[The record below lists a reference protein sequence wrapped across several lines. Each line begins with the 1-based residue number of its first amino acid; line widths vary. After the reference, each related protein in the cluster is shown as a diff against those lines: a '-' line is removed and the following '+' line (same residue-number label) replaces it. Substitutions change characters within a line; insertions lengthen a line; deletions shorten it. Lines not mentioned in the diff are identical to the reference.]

1 MATISLQPIANTFS
15 TRNNATI
22 FSDLHLDVVIGNT
35 YNNQLFKQQQ
45 ILDIQADNNLAAI
58 YNSIVSIITTTPGQ
72 KPLNPVF
79 GINFGDLTFLPC
91 TNDRALSIGNAI
103 YQGINQYEPRVVLNN
118 VNVTPVFDQYQ
129 YIITIS
135 ITVHRFSTQQV
146 TIVGTLD
153 KSGFYI
159 NNS

>member
-15 TRNNATI
+15 TRNNATV
-22 FSDLHLDVVIGNT
+22 FSDLHLDVVVGST

-79 GINFGDLTFLPC
+79 GINFGDLVFLPC

-103 YQGINQYEPRVVLNN
+103 FQGINQYEPRVVLNN
-118 VNVTPVFDQYQ
+118 VNVTPVFDSYQ
-129 YIITIS
+129 YIITLS
-135 ITVHRFSTQQV
+135 ITVPRFSTQQV

-153 KSGFYI
+153 KSGFYL
-159 NNS
+159 NN

>member
-15 TRNNATI
+15 TRNNATVY
-22 FSDLHLDVVIGNT
+22 SDLHLDIAIGNT

-58 YNSIVSIITTTPGQ
+58 FNSIVSIITTTPGQ

-79 GINFGDLTFLPC
+79 GINFGDLIFLPC

-129 YIITIS
+129 YIITLS
-135 ITVHRFSTQQV
+135 LTVPRFSTQQV

-153 KSGFYI
+153 KSGFFI
-159 NNS
+159 NNM

>member
-15 TRNNATI
+15 TRNNATVY
-22 FSDLHLDVVIGNT
+22 SDLHLDIAIGNT

-58 YNSIVSIITTTPGQ
+58 FNSIVSIITTTPGQ

-79 GINFGDLTFLPC
+79 GINFGDLIFLPC

-118 VNVTPVFDQYQ
+118 FNVTPVFDQYQ
-129 YIITIS
+129 YIITLS
-135 ITVHRFSTQQV
+135 LTVPRFSTQQV

-153 KSGFYI
+153 KSGFFI
-159 NNS
+159 NNM

>member
-79 GINFGDLTFLPC
+79 GINFGDLIFLPC

-135 ITVHRFSTQQV
+135 ITVPRFSTQQV

>member
-15 TRNNATI
+15 TRNNATV
-22 FSDLHLDVVIGNT
+22 FSDLHLDVVTGNT

-79 GINFGDLTFLPC
+79 GINFGDLIFLPC

-135 ITVHRFSTQQV
+135 ITVPRFSTQQV